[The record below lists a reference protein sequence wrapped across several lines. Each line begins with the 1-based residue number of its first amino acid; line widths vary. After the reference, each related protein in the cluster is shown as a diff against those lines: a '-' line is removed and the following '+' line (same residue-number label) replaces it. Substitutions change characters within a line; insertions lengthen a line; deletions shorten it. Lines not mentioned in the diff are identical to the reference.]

1 MRILHVSQMYYPAI
15 GGNEIHIKELSE
27 KLVELGEDVTVFSSN
42 ALCTS
47 QFGFYSKNIDIL
59 PRENTGKVNIRRF
72 AINYRL
78 HWFLFRFIPQ
88 IRGGYRLINII
99 FKDALDLVSR
109 GPFVPKMIW
118 EIIRFKPD
126 LVMVLNLGSSP
137 SYFCY
142 LAKKIRRFPLVV
154 IPTLH
159 IGYKWTEAPIIYEI
173 MKSSDL
179 ILALTE
185 YEKNY
190 LVKKEIDA
198 NKIAVIG
205 VGINPSNFTVKDGML
220 FRKKFKL
227 KKEPIIAFVG
237 RKDEGKGIDTLLD
250 AMKYIWK
257 EIADA
262 RLVLAGANTIHKEV
276 IIKRIMALDPVEREK
291 IISIDDF
298 RDEEKSDI
306 FDSCDIFAMPSRVDS
321 FGITYLEAW
330 IHGKPVVACK
340 NTAPST
346 IIADGEDGLLVEYGN
361 EIDLANAINRLL
373 KDEKMRKEFGEIG
386 RRKVLNNYT
395 WDIIANKIKQKYLDL
410 VNAGNKLAYRK

>member
-1 MRILHVSQMYYPAI
+1 MRILHVSQMYYPAV

-27 KLVELGEDVTVFSSN
+27 KLVELGEDVTVFTSN
-42 ALCTS
+42 ALYNS
-47 QFGFYSKNIDIL
+47 QFRFKSKKIDLL
-59 PRENTGKVNIRRF
+59 PRENIREVNIRRF

-78 HWFLFRFIPQ
+78 QWFLFRFIPQ

-99 FKDALDLVSR
+99 FKDALDLLSG

-126 LVMVLNLGSSP
+126 LVMALNLSSSQ

-154 IPTLH
+154 TPTLH
-159 IGYKWTEAPIIYEI
+159 IGYKWTEAPIIYEV

-205 VGINPSNFTVKDGML
+205 VGINPSNFTVKDGMS

-227 KKEPIIAFVG
+227 EKEPIIAFIG

-257 EIADA
+257 KIPDA
-262 RLVLAGANTIHKEV
+262 RLVLAGANTIYNEV

-291 IISIDDF
+291 IIIIDNF
-298 RDEEKSDI
+298 RDEDKSDI
-306 FDSCDIFAMPSRVDS
+306 FDGCDIYAMPSRVDS

-346 IIADGEDGLLVEYGN
+346 IISDGEDGLLVEYGN
-361 EIDLANAINRLL
+361 EIDLANAINKLL
-373 KDEKMRKEFGEIG
+373 SDGKMRKEFGERG
-386 RRKVLNNYT
+386 RGKVLNNYT

-410 VNAGNKLAYRK
+410 VNGGNKLAYRK